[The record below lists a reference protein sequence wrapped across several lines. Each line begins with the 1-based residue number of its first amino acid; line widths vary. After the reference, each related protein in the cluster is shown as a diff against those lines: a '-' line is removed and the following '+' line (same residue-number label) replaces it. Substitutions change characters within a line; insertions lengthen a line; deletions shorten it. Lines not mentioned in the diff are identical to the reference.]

1 MRNTLFAAAAAFALI
16 VGTVP
21 TFAAEAAKDGGS
33 GQVQPPQQSQAS
45 QPANNGNNGA
55 SADCKAVMAS
65 QSTHTA
71 AEVAACKK

>member
-21 TFAAEAAKDGGS
+21 TFAAEAAKEA
-33 GQVQPPQQSQAS
+33 QPPQQSQANQNQS
-45 QPANNGNNGA
+45 A
-55 SADCKAVMAS
+55 SADCQAVMAN

-71 AEVAACKK
+71 AEVAACQKK